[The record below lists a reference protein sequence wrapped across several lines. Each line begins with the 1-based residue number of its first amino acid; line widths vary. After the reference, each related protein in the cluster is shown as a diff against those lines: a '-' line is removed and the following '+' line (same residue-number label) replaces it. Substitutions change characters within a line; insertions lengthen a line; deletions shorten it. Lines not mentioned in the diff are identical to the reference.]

1 MTDKLPPQLLALFQ
15 ARPPLR
21 YIPPQ
26 DDSPESRGLKRSQ
39 LSGLGA
45 FIPQL
50 EDYKDEDKYE
60 PTESWL
66 QKKLRTDYEKKMKF
80 QEMQKEDY
88 EGFDPE
94 SDAKIKGDALKTL
107 FVGRLSY
114 DVKEGD
120 LEREFG
126 RFGPIERIRIVRDET
141 EKDPRKQNRGYA
153 FVVFDRERDMKGILF
168 SLPSKT
174 VFTPRQA
181 FETNSR
187 PFFLLQS
194 RSKKWTACVSRIER
208 S

>member
-26 DDSPESRGLKRSQ
+26 DDAPETRGLKKSN
-39 LSGLGA
+39 LSGLSA

-50 EDYKDEDKYE
+50 EEYKEEDEYE

-66 QKKLRTDYEKKMKF
+66 QKKLRIDYEKNLIH
-80 QEMQKEDY
+80 QDMQRDDY
-88 EGFDPE
+88 EGFDP
-94 SDAKIKGDALKTL
+94 DADVKIKGDALKTL

-126 RFGPIERIRIVRDET
+126 RFGPVERIRIVRDEKA
-141 EKDPRKQNRGYA
+141 KDAKKQNRGYA
-153 FVVFDRERDMKGILF
+153 FVVFDRERDMKGIHF
-168 SLPSKT
+168 S
-174 VFTPRQA
+174 
-181 FETNSR
+181 
-187 PFFLLQS
+187 
-194 RSKKWTACVSRIER
+194 
-208 S
+208 